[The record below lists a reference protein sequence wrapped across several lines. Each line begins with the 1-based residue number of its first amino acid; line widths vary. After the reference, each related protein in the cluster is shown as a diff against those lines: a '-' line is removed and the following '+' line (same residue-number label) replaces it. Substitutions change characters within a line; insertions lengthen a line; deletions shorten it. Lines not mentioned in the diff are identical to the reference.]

1 VNSVHVACRGVTRP
15 PWLRVVGRYC
25 RAVLHELGTRGWE
38 LSVMIAD
45 DEVVRELNRSYRG
58 IDKSTDVLSFSQTE
72 GEAVPAAE
80 GRGSLAAGDI
90 VISLPTTERQAMA
103 AGVPLDEELRRLLIH
118 GILHLKGMD
127 HHGKSDEMLRL
138 QEQLMSRIGVRL
150 F

>member
-1 VNSVHVACRGVTRP
+1 VNAVHVACRGVARP
-15 PWLRVVGRYC
+15 PWLRAAGRYC
-25 RAVLHELGTRGWE
+25 RSVLRELGTRDWE

-72 GEAVPAAE
+72 GEVVPAAE
-80 GRGSLAAGDI
+80 GGGSFAAGDI
-90 VISLPTTERQAMA
+90 VISLPTTERQATA
-103 AGVPLDEELRRLLIH
+103 AGVPLEQELRRLLIH

-127 HHGKSDEMLRL
+127 HHGESDEMLRL
-138 QEQLMSRIGVRL
+138 QEQLVGRIRVRL